1 MEFALGRKRV
11 SEWESTLWIPEM
23 LNLLTAYTITPNGG
37 RIGAPMPP
45 ALAPGTSSWDPFGRT
60 RRAEFSSDSA
70 ILATSFE
77 SRLCWKGTD
86 LRLCWTWNSFVRNVF
101 FFPILN
107 CDQKT
112 LFTMQPMQNAMNI
125 FDTGGD
131 AWPWK
136 MLKDEKRC
144 SVWHWD
150 MERYGTTW
158 DTDDDCS
165 LEVGLH

>member
-70 ILATSFE
+70 ILDTSFE
-77 SRLCWKGTD
+77 S
-86 LRLCWTWNSFVRNVF
+86 RLCWTWNSFVRNVF
-101 FFPILN
+101 FFQFWIA
-107 CDQKT
+107 T
-112 LFTMQPMQNAMNI
+112 
-125 FDTGGD
+125 
-131 AWPWK
+131 
-136 MLKDEKRC
+136 RR
-144 SVWHWD
+144 H
-150 MERYGTTW
+150 
-158 DTDDDCS
+158 CS
-165 LEVGLH
+165 LCSLCKMQWIFLTQEGTLGLERCWRMKNDVPFEDIETWSDMGQHGTQTFDLGPCQR